1 MASHRV
7 EYDLVLDAVDVPEVD
22 PHWLELQVPGQLPTS
37 YLPTS
42 MPGPLSG
49 WRRASAWVLIG
60 MLVATTAGGVCLT
73 YGPDDLF
80 RLIQSYR

>member
-1 MASHRV
+1 MVSHRV
-7 EYDLVLDAVDVPEVD
+7 EYDLVPDAVDVPEVD

-37 YLPTS
+37 YLPAT
-42 MPGPLSG
+42 MPGAQPR
-49 WRRASAWVLIG
+49 WRRTAAWVLIG
-60 MLVATTAGGVCLT
+60 LLVTATSGGVCLT

>member
-1 MASHRV
+1 MAAHRV
-7 EYDLVLDAVDVPEVD
+7 EYDLVPDAVDVPEVD
-22 PHWLELQVPGQLPTS
+22 PHWLELQRPGQLPTS
-37 YLPTS
+37 YLPTTMS
-42 MPGPLSG
+42 GPQAR
-49 WRRASAWVLIG
+49 WRRTSAWVLIA